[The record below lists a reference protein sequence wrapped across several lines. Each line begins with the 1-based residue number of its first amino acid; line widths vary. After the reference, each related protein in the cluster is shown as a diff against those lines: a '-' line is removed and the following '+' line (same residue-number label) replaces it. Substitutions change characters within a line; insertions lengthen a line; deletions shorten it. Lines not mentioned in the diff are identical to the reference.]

1 MRFRKQWLIAALCI
15 GAPPVV
21 VAAVLWLGPD
31 PRGAEAG
38 ALQGRDND
46 YVGASSC
53 RGCHPDHFTSWRR
66 TYHATMTQLPDRG
79 SVLGRFDGAAVTA
92 YGATATPLARD
103 GRFYFQLPAFGGQE
117 PREAE
122 VALCVGSRRYQQY
135 FERVE
140 GPSGTTYE
148 RLPLLWH
155 VGEARWLHLNGA
167 FLEPDDDNWAKHRST
182 WNANCVFCHNTGVA
196 PGLKVAADDPTRKR
210 FDTHVADLGIAC
222 ESCHG
227 PSRAHV
233 RRQSGLIGRYQA
245 QVTDAPAGDIVDP
258 PRLGQHAANALCG
271 QCHSQRLPDPP
282 EKIWSYLD
290 TGSTFRPGGVLAGH
304 VTPLERDTPVP
315 DPSQPDDVFRDRFW
329 SDGTARLTAYEYLG
343 VTQSPCFR
351 GGQFSCGSCHTMHGG
366 DVAGQ
371 IAPEMRGDRA
381 CTQCH
386 AEIGAA
392 VAAHTHH
399 APESSGS
406 RCLDCHMPRAVYG
419 VLNIHRSHRVES
431 PDVRRDVEGGRPNA
445 CTTCHADRDARW
457 AGERMRA
464 FWGERYEGPR
474 SRPDLAS
481 LDIPEAL
488 ASLHAGDPVQ
498 RAVYFSELGH
508 ADRAVPRG
516 RLGGVFANVL
526 VGLGDGYGAVR
537 LLARAS
543 AIRLDRALDLG
554 LGDQLRGYD
563 VQGARPE
570 RNRAL
575 AAILRDFQAAAPTK
589 LGPPPPGFFLTPEYR
604 LDLDAIRGLLALQ
617 ADRAISIGE

>member
-1 MRFRKQWLIAALCI
+1 MSVPKRWLIPAVCI
-15 GAPPVV
+15 GAPPLV
-21 VAAVLWLGPD
+21 VALVLRLAPD
-31 PRGAEAG
+31 PRAAEAG
-38 ALQGRDND
+38 PLQGRDRD
-46 YVGASSC
+46 YVGATAC
-53 RGCHPDHFTSWRR
+53 RGCHPDHFASWRR
-66 TYHATMTQLPDRG
+66 TYHSTMTQLPDSA
-79 SVLGRFDGAAVTA
+79 SVLGRFDGNPVTL
-92 YGATATPLARD
+92 YGATAKPFERD
-103 GRFYFQLPAFGGQE
+103 GKFYFQLPPLAGS
-117 PREAE
+117 PARDAE

-135 FERVE
+135 FERVD
-140 GPSGTTYE
+140 GPSGVTYE

-155 VGEARWLHLNGA
+155 VGEARWLHLNGV
-167 FLEPDDDNWAKHRST
+167 FLEPDTDNWLTHRST

-196 PGLKVAADDPTRKR
+196 PGLRVVPDNPTQKR

-227 PSRAHV
+227 PSRAHA
-233 RRQSGLIGRYQA
+233 RQQAGLVGRYKA
-245 QVTDAPAGDIVDP
+245 QLSDARAGDVVDP
-258 PRLGQHAANALCG
+258 PRLGQLQATALCG

-282 EKIWSYLD
+282 GKIWTYLD
-290 TGSTFRPGGVLAGH
+290 TGPTFRPGGLLAGH
-304 VTPLERDTPVP
+304 VTPLTRDTPVP
-315 DPSQPDDVFRDRFW
+315 DPSQPDEVFRDRFW

-351 GGQFSCGSCHTMHGG
+351 GGRFSCGSCHTMHGG

-371 IAPEMRGDRA
+371 LEPERRGDRA

-386 AEIGAA
+386 VEIGAN

-419 VLNIHRSHRVES
+419 VLSIHRSHRVES

-457 AGERMRA
+457 AGEKMRA
-464 FWGERYEGPR
+464 FWGDRYDAPR

-481 LDIPEAL
+481 LDVPEAL

-498 RAVYFSELGH
+498 RAVYFSELGR
-508 ADRAVPRG
+508 AERAVPRA
-516 RLGGVFANVL
+516 RLGAVFANAL
-526 VGLGDGYGAVR
+526 VGLGDGYGAIR
-537 LLARAS
+537 MFARAA
-543 AIRLDRALDLG
+543 AIRLDAALGLG

-563 VQGARPE
+563 VQAARSVRDP
-570 RNRAL
+570 AL
-575 AAILRDFQAAAPTK
+575 QAILRAFQQAAPAK
-589 LGPPPPGFFLTPEYR
+589 LGPPPAGMFVTGDYR